1 MFSDNVSIIWLISSL
16 KTMPGDIISVPKM
29 KARGN
34 SVILLCLFLYFLS
47 YSLLWFPADNICL
60 MANLKLQAK
69 LWKPTREALCLW
81 TRLERETMTKN
92 GSLSWNSKFLP
103 GNDLHFVLIAG
114 GRRRE
119 GHLTPLPDFR
129 FFCSHRPWIVYICS

>member
-1 MFSDNVSIIWLISSL
+1 MFNDNVSIIWLISSL

-92 GSLSWNSKFLP
+92 GCLSWNSKTCLSPQEWFAL
-103 GNDLHFVLIAG
+103 
-114 GRRRE
+114 
-119 GHLTPLPDFR
+119 
-129 FFCSHRPWIVYICS
+129 CSDRWWQAPWGASHPTSWL